1 MWRDKFPEKYAPLS
15 HARLRLETI
24 SEENNI
30 PVENLITPE
39 LVRRIC
45 WNPPQGST
53 EQLQVEA
60 VEKAL
65 SDLGARSWQVKLVG
79 PALAEALLEKEPV
92 PVAVNEDADLNTADD
107 GKEVVSSQ
115 ES

>member
-1 MWRDKFPEKYAPLS
+1 
-15 HARLRLETI
+15 
-24 SEENNI
+24 
-30 PVENLITPE
+30 
-39 LVRRIC
+39 
-45 WNPPQGST
+45 
-53 EQLQVEA
+53 VEA